1 MRKRAS
7 SQASW
12 SLLSK
17 GVNSARV
24 EAHVMRSALNQMIS
38 ALDKNPQVKE
48 AVYKL
53 CGDNIAAIPKHLSN
67 VERELDTT
75 SYALISMGDAFY
87 RQRLTHEDRE
97 LVDQASKFNPT
108 PEPTIVRES
117 KMRRMSSLAKSL
129 EDAKNLIEDT
139 IEFSDFDADI
149 EPNFQMSR
157 ASLEVSFAD
166 TLEYDSFD
174 IAHMVYENIIDRRGN
189 CVIEGLSCSIIKDKI
204 FLTLGSNKTASG
216 DLYAIAENFIEEST
230 DDAPEMLF
238 KYKFIRGLNYLE
250 VRFFDTERKPYR
262 GAMDHEYIT
271 YTAADQA
278 YYLWESYLF
287 DRRGNSRVPGLA
299 PQIKGGSIIFTPV
312 GGVGGRRFASQRK
325 IAARFF
331 SASASPKEILRT
343 LSKIEGVEDLDF
355 DDGVVTFVM
364 DKFEN
369 KNIETD
375 VKAALRVF
383 QGEVTFEK
391 GNFTGLGMVH
401 INDEA

>member
-53 CGDNIAAIPKHLSN
+53 CGDNLAAIPKHLSN

-149 EPNFQMSR
+149 KPNFQMSR

-189 CVIEGLSCSIIKDKI
+189 CVIKGLSCSIIKDKI
-204 FLTLGSNKTASG
+204 FLTLGSNKTASSLTSIAKSVLIEAIEASPKMKFNYQLDYLG
-216 DLYAIAENFIEEST
+216 DS
-230 DDAPEMLF
+230 M
-238 KYKFIRGLNYLE
+238 R
-250 VRFFDTERKPYR
+250 VRFFDTESVFR
-262 GAMDHEYIT
+262 GGED
-271 YTAADQA
+271 TAEDQA
-278 YYLWESYLF
+278 YYLWDSYI
-287 DRRGNSRVPGLA
+287 SRLRKELRADGIEVRVF
-299 PQIKGGSIIFTPV
+299 GGSIIFTHA